1 MTQEVTRLERERQGL
16 EQQIADLFAFYA
28 KQKQAGKVSISTQ
41 VVQSPE
47 YSPQPPHVPQPQA
60 GTPVRA
66 QTHVAAAH
74 TSAPAVQPMLTVLP
88 GALPSSQSVYRRPLP
103 SPAPSPTRRVQ

>member
-16 EQQIADLFAFYA
+16 EQHIADLFAFYA
-28 KQKQAGKVSISTQ
+28 KQKQAGKVSRSTQ
-41 VVQSPE
+41 VVQILE
-47 YSPQPPHVPQPQA
+47 YSPHPHVPQPQA
-60 GTPVRA
+60 GTPGRA
-66 QTHVAAAH
+66 QTRVAAAPA
-74 TSAPAVQPMLTVLP
+74 SAPAVQPMLTVLP